1 MHLLQG
7 ILIIPQICLHVPA
20 MIDLRSDAQ
29 LLNPAWLALRSSVK
43 IGFLFCTLYL
53 RNSTLHQLPC
63 LRSEFWQQHPLLIRK
78 GLGLTYAELRSVK
91 SSISMP
97 LITELTSIISHLHR
111 RLDDRCEVESYPVQ
125 RSPSITIFR
134 RPHSGIPLWRS
145 EILDAPLHRTGMQY

>member
-1 MHLLQG
+1 M
-7 ILIIPQICLHVPA
+7 IIPQIRLHVTV

-29 LLNPAWLALRSSVK
+29 LLNPAWLALQSSIK

-53 RNSTLHQLPC
+53 CNSTLHQLPY

-91 SSISMP
+91 SSICMP

-111 RLDDRCEVESYPVQ
+111 HLDDRCKVGIIPRTTESLNHHFLKT
-125 RSPSITIFR
+125 SF
-134 RPHSGIPLWRS
+134 GIPLWRS
-145 EILDAPLHRTGMQY
+145 EILDAPLHRTGMQH